1 MMSSKYYLSS
11 IHNIRQSNI
20 KSFWHVNTFVWLLGK
35 YVLSK
40 CTFGTL
46 LMRMM
51 LTTSLTEKM
60 KIVSNGIGNLYS
72 IKKIGDGWDCFP
84 QKMIDPPLHP
94 SYNKTVRF
102 FFLLTQYIFFSNEP
116 LFFADLKIIVIE
128 AAEILLIKWKHFSE
142 KVIHSYS
149 LRLDA
154 RCFILQKLQC
164 PRSVLMHFQSLLD
177 MDIIMR

>member
-1 MMSSKYYLSS
+1 MM
-11 IHNIRQSNI
+11 
-20 KSFWHVNTFVWLLGK
+20 F
-35 YVLSK
+35 
-40 CTFGTL
+40 
-46 LMRMM
+46 
-51 LTTSLTEKM
+51 TTSLTEKM

-72 IKKIGDGWDCFP
+72 IKKKIGDGWDCFP

-164 PRSVLMHFQSLLD
+164 PLPEVFWCTFNLSWTWTLLWDNRCFQNAIPSFCTNFTK
-177 MDIIMR
+177 INWR